1 MRTGHLPVLPSTF
14 LSAKNEALTLH
25 VVCCGCLVRLFWCF
39 TRVATEAQKYYE
51 YLAAGDAVRFLEGKA
66 GSSQLP
72 AAYGEQLLK
81 AIEQYQE
88 EIKQKH
94 GGILSVRI
102 SDNSVNPDD
111 TTHADSLVNA
121 FLILCYADSTQEEI
135 LVPMVQVSEGE
146 WRMK

>member
-1 MRTGHLPVLPSTF
+1 MRTGHSPVLPSTF
-14 LSAKNEALTLH
+14 LSAKNEALTFH
-25 VVCCGCLVRLFWCF
+25 IVCCGCLVRLFWCF
-39 TRVATEAQKYYE
+39 TRVAGS
-51 YLAAGDAVRFLEGKA
+51 AGDAVRFLEGKA

>member
-1 MRTGHLPVLPSTF
+1 MKHLLYMLSTVAVLCACSGV
-14 LSAKNEALTLH
+14 SREWQA
-25 VVCCGCLVRLFWCF
+25 
-39 TRVATEAQKYYE
+39 ATEAQKYYE

-81 AIEQYQE
+81 AIEQYLE

>member
-1 MRTGHLPVLPSTF
+1 MKHLLYI
-14 LSAKNEALTLH
+14 LSAVAVLCACSGVSQEWQA
-25 VVCCGCLVRLFWCF
+25 
-39 TRVATEAQKYYE
+39 ATEAQKYYE

-94 GGILSVRI
+94 GGILSVSI